1 MKRIIVIGMLL
12 LICISLISCDKNKQP
27 VTQSATQLP
36 TVMETTKPTSTTK
49 PSLTETN
56 TPIPT
61 AMPSPTEVNTP
72 TLTKTPVVTD
82 KHIIREQANAY
93 LEVINELVTKFGA
106 GAVKVDSDYQIT
118 GLGVVRLIDFDN
130 DGNYELYCAFSTDG
144 FCVDTERIYSFHDN
158 TAVLIME
165 GGVSNPGTDV
175 SPCTTFLSKD
185 GKTYIWHQYEI
196 CTGSIETVEKNSMVV
211 IITYYDDFWDEINYK
226 LDGKPC
232 TKVELDTAI
241 DNFTNDK
248 NVNQIDYYY
257 PIDPSVITETDNV
270 IQLLKD
276 KAR

>member
-12 LICISLISCDKNKQP
+12 LICISLISCEKNKP
-27 VTQSATQLP
+27 PETLSVTQLP
-36 TVMETTKPTSTTK
+36 TVIETIKPTSTTN
-49 PSLTETN
+49 PSPTETN
-56 TPIPT
+56 TPILT
-61 AMPSPTEVNTP
+61 AIPSPTEVITP
-72 TLTKTPVVTD
+72 ALTKTPVVTE
-82 KHIIREQANAY
+82 KHISRVQAKAY
-93 LEVINELVTKFGA
+93 LKVTNEFGA
-106 GAVKVDSDYQIT
+106 GAVKSDSDYQII

-130 DGNYELYCAFSTDG
+130 DENYELYCAFSLDG

-158 TAVLIME
+158 TAVLVME
-165 GGVSNPGTDV
+165 SSVSNPGTDV

-211 IITYYDDFWDEINYK
+211 IMTYYDDFWDEINYK
-226 LDGKPC
+226 LDEKPC
-232 TKVELDTAI
+232 TKEELDTAI

-257 PIDPSVITETDNV
+257 PIDHSVITETDNV

-276 KAR
+276 KAQ